1 METSQSKFWELQGKI
16 DWLKAKL
23 KPMHQRFQHLYDKNI
38 AVEVEMMKQGKT
50 QDEIDDFVAK
60 NEELNSLHRDITVLD
75 SELQNLFFEQAKEID
90 RTELETCLK
99 YNVDGD

>member
-1 METSQSKFWELQGKI
+1 METSHSKFWELQGKI
-16 DWLKAKL
+16 DELKAKL
-23 KPMHQRFQHLYDKNI
+23 KPTHQRFQSLYDKNL

-50 QDEIDDFVAK
+50 QDEIDAYAL
-60 NEELNSLHRDITVLD
+60 NNTELNTLHHELKVLD
-75 SELQNLFFEQAKEID
+75 DELQNLFKEQAQEVD